1 MIKKVQSRNLEEKP
15 VLMAHHATERILFT
29 ELKSLIQE
37 MMIIKILVKKVKKK
51 MMRTGLNVNMELIV
65 IERIRNI
72 ENSSNIPRSLKEK
85 LW

>member
-1 MIKKVQSRNLEEKP
+1 
-15 VLMAHHATERILFT
+15 
-29 ELKSLIQE
+29 

-51 MMRTGLNVNMELIV
+51 MMRRDLNVNMELIV

-72 ENSSNIPRSLKEK
+72 EHSLNIPRSLKEK